1 MLTPSQGVD
10 APTRWEHAQQ
20 VAQVEV
26 TRHLKEYFPQ
36 LAATPLRMSAAS
48 VAELVRAIDAEAPG
62 FAFYVC
68 DELGRLR
75 QHVNVFVDDEMIV
88 DRQRLSGRLV
98 SGSRVFIAQALS
110 GG

>member
-1 MLTPSQGVD
+1 VD
-10 APTRWEHAQQ
+10 VSTCREHTHE
-20 VAQVEV
+20 VAEVEV

-36 LAATPLRMSAAS
+36 LGATPLRMSAAS

-75 QHVNVFVDDEMIV
+75 QHVNVFVNEEMIV
-88 DRQRLSGRLV
+88 DRQRLSDRLDRD
-98 SGSRVFIAQALS
+98 SRVFIAQALS